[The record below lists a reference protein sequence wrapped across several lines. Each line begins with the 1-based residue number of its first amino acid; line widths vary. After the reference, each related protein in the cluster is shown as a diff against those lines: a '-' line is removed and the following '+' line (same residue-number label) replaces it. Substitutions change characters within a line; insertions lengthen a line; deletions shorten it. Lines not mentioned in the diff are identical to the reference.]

1 MKNSK
6 ILKCLV
12 MIFALALFV
21 TSLAACNENPSDSSS
36 VESDITSSETDVSS
50 TETVTSEETET
61 ETKTEEAPVITE
73 STPTPSTNK
82 PAKTESTPSSVTPP
96 ESKPQVTQPDP
107 EPQPE
112 PVKKTPQEL
121 IVGKWECMFD
131 FGPVFEE
138 MGYDIGDVREIKTSM
153 EFTSTGTVIQSMDSA
168 SFKSILKPVLEQA
181 FQQSMLENNVTQQE
195 LEAQLGMTL
204 NEYIEQVLQL
214 FDQGFNAVGNYKFV
228 SDTLLV
234 EASAGAGFMET
245 PYSFIDDNTLKITDT
260 DGEKTFKRVG

>member
-1 MKNSK
+1 MKNSM
-6 ILKCLV
+6 ILKCQAMV
-12 MIFALALFV
+12 IALLMFV
-21 TSLAACNENPSDSSS
+21 TSLAACNKNPSDSSS

-50 TETVTSEETET
+50 TDTVTSEETKT
-61 ETKTEEAPVITE
+61 ETKREETPVITE

-107 EPQPE
+107 VPA
-112 PVKKTPQEL
+112 KKTAQEL
-121 IVGKWECMFD
+121 IVGKWECWFD

-168 SFKSILKPVLEQA
+168 SFKRILRPVLEQA
-181 FQQSMLENNVTQQE
+181 FQQSMVENNITQQE

-204 NEYIEQVLQL
+204 DEYIEYIISM
-214 FDQGFNAVGNYKFV
+214 FDQGFNAVGNYKFAA
-228 SDTLLV
+228 DTLLV
-234 EASAGAGFMET
+234 EASAGLGFMET
-245 PYSFIDDNTLKITDT
+245 PYTFIDDNTLKITDE

>member
-1 MKNSK
+1 MKNSM
-6 ILKCLV
+6 ILKCQAMV
-12 MIFALALFV
+12 IALLMFV
-21 TSLAACNENPSDSSS
+21 TSLAACNKNPSDSSS

-50 TETVTSEETET
+50 TDTVTSEETKT

-82 PAKTESTPSSVTPP
+82 PAKTENTPSSVTRPSS
-96 ESKPQVTQPDP
+96 EPQVTQPDP

-112 PVKKTPQEL
+112 PVKKTAQEL

-168 SFKSILKPVLEQA
+168 SFKRILRPVLEQA
-181 FQQSMLENNVTQQE
+181 FQQSMVENNITQQE

-204 NEYIEQVLQL
+204 DEYIEYIISM
-214 FDQGFNAVGNYKFV
+214 FDQGFNAVGNYKFAA
-228 SDTLLV
+228 DTLLV
-234 EASAGAGFMET
+234 EASAGLGFMET
-245 PYSFIDDNTLKITDT
+245 PYTFIDDNTLKITDE